1 MREKRLVLPSLHPGQ
16 TEIVSERRRFNVA
29 VMGRRWGKTRFG
41 IRAAIH
47 PILDGHPVGWFAPN
61 YKFLTEAWRQ
71 LRYALQPITLSVNKS
86 ERRIEL
92 ITGGSLDFWSLTDD
106 DAGRSYKYKR
116 VVIDE
121 AGLVK
126 NLETAWNEGIR
137 PTLTD
142 LKGDA
147 WFLGTPKGRGYFFTL
162 YGQGQ
167 DPLTPDWASWQK
179 PTISNPTIPDLAE
192 EIEAARKGMP
202 ERSFQQEYEAAFL
215 EDGGNVFRGVTAAVD
230 KGRTA
235 NEQPVAGQSYVLGV
249 DLARVEDFTVLCV
262 LDKTGKQVYL
272 DRFNQISWERQ
283 IGEIIKVANLYRANV
298 VIDST
303 GAGDPIWEQV
313 RKGYR
318 GTVEGFTISASSK
331 EPLID
336 NLAIAIEQDRIR
348 LLDNAVQTNE
358 LQAYQYEVTPARNV
372 RMGAPPGMHDDTVIA
387 LALAQHGRGSGA
399 NKPATAKKSISV
411 RDTYTPGLRF

>member
-16 TEIVSERRRFNVA
+16 TQIVSERRRFNVA

-41 IRAAIH
+41 IRAAAH
-47 PILDGHPVGWFAPN
+47 PVLDGCPVGWFAPN

-71 LRYALQPITLSVNKS
+71 LRYALAPITSSVNKS

-116 VVIDE
+116 VIVDE

-162 YGQGQ
+162 FGQGQ
-167 DPLTPDWASWQK
+167 DAFVEDWASWQK
-179 PTISNPTIPDLAE
+179 PTITNPTIPDLAE
-192 EIEAARKGMP
+192 EIEAARRGMP
-202 ERSFQQEYEAAFL
+202 ERSFQQEYEAVFL
-215 EDGGNVFRGVTAAVD
+215 EDGGGVFRGVLAAID
-230 KGRTA
+230 KGRKD
-235 NEQPVAGQSYVLGV
+235 NDPPQPGMSYTLGV
-249 DLARVEDFTVLCV
+249 DLARVEDFTVLIV
-262 LDKTGKQVYL
+262 LDKTGRQVYF

-283 IGEIIKVANLYRANV
+283 IGEIVKVANLYRANV

-318 GTVEGFTISASSK
+318 GTVTGFTITASSK

-336 NLAIAIEQDRIR
+336 NLAIAIEQGRLR

-358 LQAYQYEVTPARNV
+358 LQSYQYEVTPARNV
-372 RMGAPPGMHDDTVIA
+372 RMSAPAGMHDDCVIA
-387 LALAQHGRGSGA
+387 LALAEEGRRVTTG
-399 NKPATAKKSISV
+399 KPATAKRAVTV
-411 RDTYTPGLRF
+411 RDQYAPNLRY